1 MRRFALVAAALGLA
15 LVAPASGAPVDGF
28 ASQLAAERSAL
39 AAARAQAAEAEA
51 RAAQLDREAQGLRN
65 AAARDRAALTLV
77 AARIQASE
85 AGLAAIASEVA
96 VVDRLLAGQRAR
108 LAAQQR
114 PLAEQLAALQL
125 LARRPPLTLFAE
137 PGTATDIV
145 HQRALIEAILPV
157 IRARTA
163 NLRAEIDRSRRLAAT
178 RRAVLVRQEAAN
190 ARLVEQR
197 RELARREAES
207 RRQAAS
213 AGVNAGMEGDRA
225 VALAE
230 DAGDIGALV
239 ARLEDAALV
248 RDRLARLP
256 GPVARPGSMAGDGG
270 PLSTTP
276 ASPAS
281 PPYMLPVVGRIERGF
296 GDIGSDG
303 TRSRGLTLVA
313 PGGAQVVAPA
323 RGRVVFAGPFRSFG
337 RIAIID
343 HGGGWTSLVTGMIA
357 VSARVGDTVDQGAPL
372 GRAGPGQPRIA
383 VELRRAGRPIDVAA
397 LLS

>member
-1 MRRFALVAAALGLA
+1 
-15 LVAPASGAPVDGF
+15 
-28 ASQLAAERSAL
+28 
-39 AAARAQAAEAEA
+39 
-51 RAAQLDREAQGLRN
+51 
-65 AAARDRAALTLV
+65 
-77 AARIQASE
+77 
-85 AGLAAIASEVA
+85 
-96 VVDRLLAGQRAR
+96 
-108 LAAQQR
+108 
-114 PLAEQLAALQL
+114 
-125 LARRPPLTLFAE
+125 
-137 PGTATDIV
+137 
-145 HQRALIEAILPV
+145 
-157 IRARTA
+157 
-163 NLRAEIDRSRRLAAT
+163 
-178 RRAVLVRQEAAN
+178 
-190 ARLVEQR
+190 
-197 RELARREAES
+197 
-207 RRQAAS
+207 
-213 AGVNAGMEGDRA
+213 MEGDRA

-230 DAGDIGALV
+230 GAGDIGALV
-239 ARLEDAALV
+239 ERLEDAAVV

-270 PLSTTP
+270 PLATSP

-281 PPYMLPVVGRIERGF
+281 PPYILPVVGRIERGF
-296 GDIGSDG
+296 GDVSSDG

-383 VELRRAGRPIDVAA
+383 VELRRAGRPIDVGA